1 MCLTRF
7 GFLHRKNQS
16 DEVLA
21 GVPAEVDSALV
32 GSALAASPTAGA
44 SADAS
49 VLAVSGLSAPLG
61 AGLLVG
67 ELDRESVTYQPEPL
81 KTMPVA

>member
-1 MCLTRF
+1 MPDPIWSSV
-7 GFLHRKNQS
+7 RKNQS

-21 GVPAEVDSALV
+21 GVLVEDDSVLVDSAV
-32 GSALAASPTAGA
+32 VVSLAAGA

-49 VLAVSGLSAPLG
+49 VLAVSGLSEPLG

-81 KTMPVA
+81 NTMPVA